1 MDRLKWWRVATL
13 MGMLIGVA
21 ILWVTFEDRKDPL
34 NKSDA
39 FVFQDEGELYWFE
52 ITSRIGKVEGKLYK
66 KVIIEEIG
74 REPLFEE
81 KDFPITGK
89 TTDRGYEFQV
99 TDHKEIKKFE
109 AWFSGGNLSV
119 QEQGESNI
127 RIYQAVD
134 KEELGAYKF
143 ELQQEWENV
152 LYYAE
157 EKEKNRKRKFLSDLK
172 SVYGY
177 LYSSEND
184 RFQVFLKIDEAFEQ
198 GEASGTL
205 LVMEDTG
212 NKNNPYD
219 EVRYDLNG
227 ITDGLMLE
235 FFTTVD
241 GQGTKL
247 KGNFIEATV
256 GLDLSF
262 WMTDKKLQFKAVTEE
277 QFQQS
282 YEEFKLKAQK

>member
-13 MGMLIGVA
+13 IGVLIGVA

-74 REPLFEE
+74 REALFEE
-81 KDFPITGK
+81 KYYSVTGK
-89 TTDRGYEFQV
+89 TTDKGYEFQV
-99 TDHKEIKKFE
+99 KDDKEILKFE
-109 AWFSGGNLSV
+109 AWFSEGNLSI
-119 QEQGESNI
+119 QEQGESEI
-127 RIYQAVD
+127 KIYQAVGN
-134 KEELGAYKF
+134 EELGEYKN

-184 RFQVFLKIDEAFEQ
+184 SFQVFLKIEEAFEQ
-198 GEASGTL
+198 GEAAGTL
-205 LVMEDTG
+205 LVMEHTG
-212 NKNNPYD
+212 NETNPYQ
-219 EVRYDLNG
+219 EVRYVLNG
-227 ITDGLMLE
+227 ITDGLMVE

-247 KGNFIEATV
+247 KGNFIEATI

-262 WMTDKKLQFKAVTEE
+262 WMTDKKLRFKAVTEDE
-277 QFQQS
+277 YMQK
-282 YEEFKLKAQK
+282 YEEFKLNIQN